1 MADLA
6 DDSSHYEISLT
17 AGQAFIAFV
26 LLLLSLG
33 AAFAFGVMVGRGQL
47 EDRLVVRTE
56 PTVIDEG
63 KTPGE
68 PGRIVE
74 LGVETDDFT
83 STSSPIPAG
92 TEAPSPASPLD
103 SPVIEELRPPIVE
116 PRTPPVTA
124 TQPPAATASPVFAQ
138 VLSSGDQ
145 KAAETLAAKLIDA
158 GFAGAYVE
166 RGTSDRG
173 PIYRVRVRFPS
184 ETEARAA
191 ADRLRALSGG
201 GEVWI
206 TRSGV

>member
-56 PTVIDEG
+56 PAVIDEG
-63 KTPGE
+63 KAPSDPGN
-68 PGRIVE
+68 IVE
-74 LGVETDDFT
+74 LGVENDDFT
-83 STSSPIPAG
+83 ATSAPVPTATSPA
-92 TEAPSPASPLD
+92 APASPLD
-103 SPVIEELRPPIVE
+103 SPVIEELRPPLVE
-116 PRTPPVTA
+116 PKTPPVTA
-124 TQPPAATASPVFAQ
+124 TEPPAATSTPVFAQ
-138 VLSSGDQ
+138 VFSSGDQ
-145 KAAETLAAKLIDA
+145 RAAEALAAKLIDA

-166 RGTSDRG
+166 RGSTDRG
-173 PIYRVRVRFPS
+173 MIYRVRVRFPS

-191 ADRLRALSGG
+191 AERLKALSGG